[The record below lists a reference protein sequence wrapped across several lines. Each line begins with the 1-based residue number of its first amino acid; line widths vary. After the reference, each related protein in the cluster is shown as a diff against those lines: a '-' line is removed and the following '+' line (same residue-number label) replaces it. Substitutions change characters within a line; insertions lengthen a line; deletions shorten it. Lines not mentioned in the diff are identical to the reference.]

1 MNSSGCSRCES
12 AYPIADILLTNDSMA
27 SSWSTTCSSGFSSLV
42 ALDTAVSIGAW
53 VKFDVEFLEI
63 SVRSTGIVSSIK
75 SVVLVFVIFTTSV
88 ILTSAIFASV
98 IFACVIFA
106 CVIFTSVVLVSAILT
121 SVVFTAVIFSSAI
134 FALVKFYETEF
145 EMAAVLLEFE
155 MAAMLLEFEM
165 AAVLLE
171 FEMTAVLLFFILQSH
186 YSVSMINLHSHPS
199 FRYDFFISYFIE
211 NNSYLCFKS
220 WCETIS
226 A

>member
-1 MNSSGCSRCES
+1 
-12 AYPIADILLTNDSMA
+12 MA

-42 ALDTAVSIGAW
+42 ALDTGVSIGAW

-121 SVVFTAVIFSSAI
+121 SVVFTAVIFS
-134 FALVKFYETEF
+134 
-145 EMAAVLLEFE
+145 
-155 MAAMLLEFEM
+155 
-165 AAVLLE
+165 
-171 FEMTAVLLFFILQSH
+171 
-186 YSVSMINLHSHPS
+186 
-199 FRYDFFISYFIE
+199 
-211 NNSYLCFKS
+211 
-220 WCETIS
+220 
-226 A
+226 